1 MPLTPETLT
10 RHELVGLEV
19 EVVAASNPDAVGISG
34 RVVMETTQL
43 LTIERDTRVW
53 HVPKDS
59 ATFAFDVDCEA
70 QSASNDVSS
79 AERRSA
85 EQSSGQSP
93 RDSGDEPRTKT
104 VRVEGERLVG
114 RPARRT
120 ANAGDSKWR

>member
-10 RHELVGLEV
+10 RHELVGLDV

-43 LTIERDTRVW
+43 LTVERDARVW
-53 HVPKDS
+53 HVPKAD
-59 ATFAFDVDCEA
+59 ATFAFTLDSDQSEA
-70 QSASNDVSS
+70 RSASTIV
-79 AERRSA
+79 
-85 EQSSGQSP
+85 
-93 RDSGDEPRTKT
+93 SGDEPRTR
-104 VRVEGERLVG
+104 VRVEGERLVA

>member
-19 EVVAASNPDAVGISG
+19 EVVAASNPDAIGISG
-34 RVVMETTQL
+34 AVVMETTQL
-43 LTIERDTRVW
+43 LTIERDARVW

-59 ATFAFDVDCEA
+59 ATFAFTLD
-70 QSASNDVSS
+70 
-79 AERRSA
+79 
-85 EQSSGQSP
+85 SGQ
-93 RDSGDEPRTKT
+93 R
-104 VRVEGERLVG
+104 VRVEGERLVA

>member
-10 RHELVGLEV
+10 RHELVGLDV
-19 EVVAASNPDAVGISG
+19 EVVAASNPDAIGISG
-34 RVVMETTQL
+34 EVVMETTQL
-43 LTIERDTRVW
+43 LTIERDARVW

-70 QSASNDVSS
+70 QRASNDVS
-79 AERRSA
+79 
-85 EQSSGQSP
+85 GT
-93 RDSGDEPRTKT
+93 GPRTKT
-104 VRVEGERLVG
+104 VRVEGKRLVA

>member
-10 RHELVGLEV
+10 RHELVGLDV

-43 LTIERDTRVW
+43 LTVERDTRVW
-53 HVPKDS
+53 HVPKEG
-59 ATFAFDVDCEA
+59 ATFAFTLDDGQSEA
-70 QSASNDVSS
+70 RSASTTV
-79 AERRSA
+79 
-85 EQSSGQSP
+85 
-93 RDSGDEPRTKT
+93 SGDKPRTR
-104 VRVEGERLVG
+104 VRVEGERLVA

>member
-10 RHELVGLEV
+10 RHELVGLDV

-59 ATFAFDVDCEA
+59 ATFAFDLP
-70 QSASNDVSS
+70 SG
-79 AERRSA
+79 ER
-85 EQSSGQSP
+85 
-93 RDSGDEPRTKT
+93 
-104 VRVEGERLVG
+104 VRVEGERLVA